1 PGIQRFIWEDAQDV
15 HHIMHHVKE
24 SGAMFS
30 ASKVQLCVP
39 EALILGQKCTPK
51 GCLPDTSKVDKII
64 HWPDLKTIRDARA
77 FMGLCG

>member
-1 PGIQRFIWEDAQDV
+1 RFIWEHAQDV
-15 HHIMHHVKE
+15 HCIMHRVKE
-24 SGAMFS
+24 SGATFS

-51 GCLPDTSKVDKII
+51 GHLPGTSKVDKII
-64 HWPDLKTIRDARA
+64 HWPDLKTIGDARA